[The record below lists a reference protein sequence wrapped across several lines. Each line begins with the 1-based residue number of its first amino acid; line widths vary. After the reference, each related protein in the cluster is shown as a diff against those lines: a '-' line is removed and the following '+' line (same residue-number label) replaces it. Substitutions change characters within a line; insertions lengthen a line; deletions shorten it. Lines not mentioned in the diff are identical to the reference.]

1 VGYFGKPDGLRL
13 MVQKELSLGLRAL
26 KKRKSMQMSRES
38 KPSGIE
44 GLGYLNAKV
53 ES

>member
-1 VGYFGKPDGLRL
+1 VEYFGKPDGLRL
-13 MVQKELSLGLRAL
+13 TVQKELSLGLRAL
-26 KKRKSMQMSRES
+26 KKPKNMQMSREL

-44 GLGYLNAKV
+44 EQGYLNAKA